1 MILVAHIMPPG
12 WTPEFSGPSA
22 GTVKFVLC
30 EVTIKELF

>member
-1 MILVAHIMPPG
+1 MILVAYIMLPG
-12 WTPEFSGPSA
+12 WTPPSA